1 MMLEVFSN
9 LNDFGM
15 LQSFLNLE
23 FSMFIVIISCLHSWK
38 TTHFLIFCL
47 LSLAD
52 HPNQSPLWGS
62 KAGLRNLGLCPWSLS
77 GLSQWRFSSS
87 SSSSFLQD
95 NLFICLQC
103 QVHSRI
109 KILGFLLA
117 LICFQ
122 SSFVSLS
129 MLFMWFLWER
139 VQEAPW
145 SDLGLSVVE
154 RCFSQPQIFSSTWVV
169 TS

>member
-1 MMLEVFSN
+1 MATSCSRGDLDFIRKKLLPRRVVKHWLPREAVKLLSLEGFILKICRFSGHGFVIDLAVLVLRLDLMMLEVFSN

-62 KAGLRNLGLCPWSLS
+62 KAGLRNLGLCP
-77 GLSQWRFSSS
+77 
-87 SSSSFLQD
+87 
-95 NLFICLQC
+95 
-103 QVHSRI
+103 
-109 KILGFLLA
+109 
-117 LICFQ
+117 
-122 SSFVSLS
+122 
-129 MLFMWFLWER
+129 
-139 VQEAPW
+139 
-145 SDLGLSVVE
+145 
-154 RCFSQPQIFSSTWVV
+154 
-169 TS
+169 